1 MTISIHSLPS
11 GRANNQSPQSPSGS
25 QTQQPN
31 EPDLETPPVY
41 SVERE
46 LIDLSAISI
55 NLQNYQA
62 NAPSSQTPLA
72 MEIDGRPVQASRAVR
87 QRTNIFTLANIK
99 PLVCGLLGVS
109 VVAYVSVRLHSLFF
123 PPSCIIDPAFS
134 QIARQNSCN
143 NAIKLGAL
151 FNLTS
156 NDESCMPEYGFKGK
170 MKLTREVV
178 KQMYPDWDQKKADGI
193 DQRLYSY
200 LGIPGEGLFSIG
212 KGVSY
217 PRLGDPNS
225 GESLFITEHS
235 DGSFP
240 PVPIAGKGSPN
251 VYIVRTDGIEN
262 PEDMVMGYGWN
273 GAQRGSLNDNLNEYG
288 SRKLGLMVE
297 SLGLDPKENIKL
309 IRRTGKPDGNPFVID
324 SNQGTFFISHSEGRN
339 RGPSGGH
346 FSKDGVDLDYNGN
359 LRLRMGRDGG
369 IVQSAEV
376 EWPSIGLANG
386 DYRIVIMGSSKDASN
401 VFGGFTYGQYAAV
414 RGFPTEVDFPEEG
427 FHSNTEGQVVI
438 QPASEHGHLKKYTLD
453 EIQSGNVRTYVTTV
467 TEDGAEFRVASG
479 HYSTDEMK
487 NSDIE
492 GKQHFTL
499 FGVAPEFNYKQNTM
513 RAFNMNLWRYANQ
526 EGRPDEE
533 RLICA
538 IDVPCAP
545 EPDPYLSVYN
555 LPQCPREDS
564 LACPTALDDCKAEN
578 FQWELNPSD
587 VQELTGRLCA
597 ESTKPCHG
605 DKLNACA
612 DPTEVGLY
620 GSLNAALAIH
630 TKEGGDCPDYF
641 KKGSNC
647 ESSNLCNINHKSIRN
662 AQGVHADQSW
672 STQKLADLLNW
683 TCEQLAE
690 ENIDCANDACPTLAH
705 LVDNSLN
712 KMEKSSGCPV

>member
-41 SVERE
+41 SGERE

-109 VVAYVSVRLHSLFF
+109 VVAYVSVRLHSLF
-123 PPSCIIDPAFS
+123 
-134 QIARQNSCN
+134 
-143 NAIKLGAL
+143 
-151 FNLTS
+151 
-156 NDESCMPEYGFKGK
+156 
-170 MKLTREVV
+170 
-178 KQMYPDWDQKKADGI
+178 
-193 DQRLYSY
+193 
-200 LGIPGEGLFSIG
+200 
-212 KGVSY
+212 
-217 PRLGDPNS
+217 
-225 GESLFITEHS
+225 
-235 DGSFP
+235 
-240 PVPIAGKGSPN
+240 
-251 VYIVRTDGIEN
+251 
-262 PEDMVMGYGWN
+262 
-273 GAQRGSLNDNLNEYG
+273 
-288 SRKLGLMVE
+288 
-297 SLGLDPKENIKL
+297 
-309 IRRTGKPDGNPFVID
+309 
-324 SNQGTFFISHSEGRN
+324 
-339 RGPSGGH
+339 
-346 FSKDGVDLDYNGN
+346 
-359 LRLRMGRDGG
+359 
-369 IVQSAEV
+369 
-376 EWPSIGLANG
+376 
-386 DYRIVIMGSSKDASN
+386 
-401 VFGGFTYGQYAAV
+401 
-414 RGFPTEVDFPEEG
+414 
-427 FHSNTEGQVVI
+427 
-438 QPASEHGHLKKYTLD
+438 
-453 EIQSGNVRTYVTTV
+453 
-467 TEDGAEFRVASG
+467 
-479 HYSTDEMK
+479 
-487 NSDIE
+487 
-492 GKQHFTL
+492 
-499 FGVAPEFNYKQNTM
+499 
-513 RAFNMNLWRYANQ
+513 
-526 EGRPDEE
+526 
-533 RLICA
+533 
-538 IDVPCAP
+538 
-545 EPDPYLSVYN
+545 
-555 LPQCPREDS
+555 REDS